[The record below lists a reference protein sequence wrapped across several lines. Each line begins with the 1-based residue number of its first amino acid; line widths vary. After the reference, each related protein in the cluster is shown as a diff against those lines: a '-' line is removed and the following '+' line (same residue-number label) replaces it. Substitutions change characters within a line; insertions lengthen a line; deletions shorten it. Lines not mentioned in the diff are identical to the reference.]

1 MKSLPALFAAL
12 LLCQVATA
20 QTPLTAEDRAFGLKY
35 LTETREDLSNA
46 VKGLS
51 PAQLT
56 FKADPKRWSIL
67 ECLEHIALS
76 EPAIWGMIQGALK
89 EAPDASKRVEL
100 KFDDKKIL
108 ELIVDRS
115 AKFNAPEP
123 LAPTGKFKDAG
134 AALAAI
140 LEVRNKQLEF
150 LQTTKE
156 DLRDRVTKHP
166 AFGPIDTFQFIL
178 FNAGHGK
185 RHTLQIEEVKADKAF
200 PKS

>member
-1 MKSLPALFAAL
+1 MKLLLAPLAAL

-20 QTPLTAEDRAFGLKY
+20 QTPLNTEDRAFGVKY
-35 LTETREDLSNA
+35 LTETRDDLSKA

-51 PAQLT
+51 LAQLT

-67 ECLEHIALS
+67 ECLEHIALA

-89 EAPDASKRVEL
+89 EAPDASKRAEL
-100 KFDDKKIL
+100 KFEDKKIL

-115 AKFNAPEP
+115 GKFKAPETLVP
-123 LAPTGKFKDAG
+123 AGKFKDA
-134 AALAAI
+134 AEAVAAI
-140 LEVRNKQLEF
+140 LDVRNKQIEF
-150 LQTTKE
+150 LKTTTE
-156 DLRDRVTKHP
+156 DLRNRVAKHP